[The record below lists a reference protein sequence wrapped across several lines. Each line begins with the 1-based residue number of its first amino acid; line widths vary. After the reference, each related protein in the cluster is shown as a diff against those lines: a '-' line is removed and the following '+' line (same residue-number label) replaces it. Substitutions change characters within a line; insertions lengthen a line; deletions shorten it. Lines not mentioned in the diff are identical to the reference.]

1 MHHAVE
7 KILVSQEE
15 ITKRCK
21 ELAQEICEDYR
32 NKNQKP
38 YLVALLKG
46 SVPFLAELVKYMDM
60 DIQFDFMDV
69 SSYQGTESIGDIKIN
84 NFIG

>member
-21 ELAQEICEDYR
+21 ELAKEICDDYR
-32 NKNQKP
+32 KQNQT
-38 YLVALLKG
+38 
-46 SVPFLAELVKYMDM
+46 PFPVRSPSPAIISARYKVFY
-60 DIQFDFMDV
+60 
-69 SSYQGTESIGDIKIN
+69 GR
-84 NFIG
+84 